1 MADEY
6 TPTSWVDGVPPYID
20 AEHLNRIEAE
30 LVRLGTQLA
39 AIKAAYLG
47 KSAISN
53 VQVNDT
59 NKVPSSALVYGM
71 NEDISV
77 LNSNF
82 GGMKLFTSLPPSSD
96 PITDLKS
103 LVKALPGGS
112 VLIGGT
118 DLNDF
123 HGLSLADVNGKTPD
137 SGNGL
142 LEIIKYSASRTT
154 IRISRCISSAQNSI
168 ISQTHYVSS
177 DDSIAPWFTVA
188 TSDYKN
194 LTLEEGV
201 GTASNSHGGRKSL
214 GYCKV
219 GNHVFISGG
228 VSIDSFQGSI
238 FAVSSLPEDCRPASN
253 HYYFAP
259 LGGQYI
265 ARAIVSASG
274 GIYVGWIYSIKT
286 GEAYTGKVTWID
298 LTTFFPVE

>member
-20 AEHLNRIEAE
+20 AEHLNKIEAE
-30 LVRLGTQLA
+30 LVRLGTQVA

-53 VQVNDT
+53 VQVNDQ

-71 NEDISV
+71 NEDISE

-82 GGMKLFTSLPPSSD
+82 GGMKLFSSLPPSNE

-103 LVKALPGGS
+103 LVKALPGMS
-112 VLIGGT
+112 ILIGGT

-123 HGLSLADVNGKTPD
+123 AGLSLADVNGNTPD

-142 LEIIKYSASRTT
+142 LEIIKYSTSRTT
-154 IRISRCISSAQNSI
+154 IRISRCVSSAKNSI

-177 DDSIAPWFTVA
+177 DDSIAPWITVV
-188 TSDYKN
+188 TTDYKN
-194 LTLEEGV
+194 LTLKDGV
-201 GTASNSHGGRKSL
+201 GAANNNHGGRKSL
-214 GYCKV
+214 GYSNV

-228 VSIDSFQGSI
+228 VSITDFQGSMVV
-238 FAVSSLPEDCRPASN
+238 AEMPEGLRPASN

-259 LGGQYI
+259 LSSSRI
-265 ARAIVSASG
+265 ARAFVTAG
-274 GIYVGWIYSIKT
+274 GDIRVEWIYNITT
-286 GEAYTGKVTWID
+286 GEAYTGAVTWID
-298 LTTFFPVE
+298 LTTCFPIS

>member
-20 AEHLNRIEAE
+20 AEHLNKIEAE

-53 VQVNDT
+53 VQVNDQ

-142 LEIIKYSASRTT
+142 LEIIKYSTSRTT

-177 DDSIAPWFTVA
+177 DDSIAPWITVA

-194 LTLEEGV
+194 LTLEEGWELHPTV
-201 GTASNSHGGRKSL
+201 MEEENLWA
-214 GYCKV
+214 
-219 GNHVFISGG
+219 
-228 VSIDSFQGSI
+228 
-238 FAVSSLPEDCRPASN
+238 
-253 HYYFAP
+253 
-259 LGGQYI
+259 I
-265 ARAIVSASG
+265 AK
-274 GIYVGWIYSIKT
+274 W
-286 GEAYTGKVTWID
+286 E
-298 LTTFFPVE
+298 TTFLFPEEFL